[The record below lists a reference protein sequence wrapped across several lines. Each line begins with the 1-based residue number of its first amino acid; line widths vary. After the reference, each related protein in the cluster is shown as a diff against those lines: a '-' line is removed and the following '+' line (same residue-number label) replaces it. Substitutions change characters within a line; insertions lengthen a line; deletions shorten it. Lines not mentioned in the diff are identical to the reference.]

1 MIEIISQEFF
11 AFLLFLSLAIFLL
24 AGYPVAITLSGT
36 AILLGFIGYILDIF
50 PLVLLSVLPNRIFG
64 ILTNE
69 TLIAVPLFIFMGVM
83 LEKSGL
89 ANQLLENM
97 TRMWRGK
104 RAGLIYSILI
114 VGVLMAAST
123 GIVGATVVTMGILS
137 LPLMIKWNYNKKIS
151 TGIICASGT
160 LGQIIPPSIV
170 LVLLADVFQG
180 ANEQASAISG
190 DLAPNPV
197 SSVDLFAGAIIPGLL
212 LVILYAFWIMICSK
226 FRPELF
232 PVNKNNFGK
241 KIKLFEIFSTILPPI
256 TLIVIVL
263 GSILFG
269 IATPTE
275 SASLGALGS
284 IIISLRKKEI
294 NFYIINQVCL
304 ETVKITSMVFFILI
318 GASLFSLV
326 FRGFG
331 GDIIVENFITNS
343 PGGPFYS
350 FIIIMVIIFIL
361 GFFLD
366 FFQIVFV
373 IVPIVGPSLIALGYD
388 PVWLALMFA
397 INLQTSFLT
406 PPFGFALFYLRGI
419 APKEIKTSDIYQ
431 GVIPFILLQ
440 IFLLIILFRF
450 PKIITWLPTQI

>member
-1 MIEIISQEFF
+1 MIEIIGQEFF
-11 AFLLFLSLAIFLL
+11 AFLLFLMLAIFLL
-24 AGYPVAITLSGT
+24 AGFPVAMTLAGT
-36 AILLGFIGYILDIF
+36 SIIVALFGYFFDLF

-83 LEKSGL
+83 LEKSGV
-89 ANQLLENM
+89 ANELLENM
-97 TRMWRGK
+97 SKIWGKQRG
-104 RAGLIYSILI
+104 GLVYSILI

-137 LPLMIKWNYNKKIS
+137 LPLMIKWKYNKKIS
-151 TGIICASGT
+151 TGVICASGT

-190 DLAPNPV
+190 NLAPDPV
-197 SSVDLFAGAIIPGLL
+197 SSVDLFAGAIFPGLA
-212 LVILYAFWIMICSK
+212 LVGLYFLWIFLCSK
-226 FRPELF
+226 FKPEVF
-232 PVNKNNFGK
+232 PLNKEHETSDINLK
-241 KIKLFEIFSTILPPI
+241 KVLNLVLPPI
-256 TLIVIVL
+256 FLIIVVL

-284 IIISLRKKEI
+284 IILSLKKKMLSI
-294 NFYIINQVCL
+294 NTLKNVCD
-304 ETVKITSMVFFILI
+304 ETLKITSMVFFILI

-331 GDIIVENFITNS
+331 GDLIVENFITNV
-343 PGGPFYS
+343 PGGKFNS
-350 FIIIMVIIFIL
+350 LLVVMIIIFLL

-373 IVPIVGPSLIALGYD
+373 IVPIVGPSLIAMGYD
-388 PVWLALMFA
+388 PIWLALMFA

-419 APKEIKTSDIYQ
+419 APKEIKTSEIYE
-431 GVIPFILLQ
+431 GVIPYIILQ
-440 IFLLIILFRF
+440 IFLLIILFKF
-450 PKIITWLPTQI
+450 PSIITWLPKQI

>member
-83 LEKSGL
+83 LEKSGQ

-180 ANEQASAISG
+180 ANEQASSISG

-212 LVILYAFWIMICSK
+212 LVILYAFWITICSK

-284 IIISLRKKEI
+284 IIISLRKKEM